1 MVRIGHQLTTTTNN
15 HNESSKEAEERTH
28 RRGVPKLC
36 LPWGIRAST
45 QYSSLG
51 PPDCT
56 SQAASRSVHL
66 FFYGSRSCPTDR
78 QTHRPRYIANNRPH
92 LCTTC
97 MWCGIIIT
105 RSHVGVDVCGILSR
119 SVGQANR
126 KTSPSR
132 RHFALAVQM
141 LLKWP

>member
-36 LPWGIRAST
+36 LPWGIRAPT

-51 PPDCT
+51 PPNCT
-56 SQAASRSVHL
+56 SQAESRSVHL

-78 QTHRPRYIANNRPH
+78 HTDHATSQTIGRI
-92 LCTTC
+92 
-97 MWCGIIIT
+97 
-105 RSHVGVDVCGILSR
+105 
-119 SVGQANR
+119 
-126 KTSPSR
+126 
-132 RHFALAVQM
+132 FALRLCDAASSSHARTLVRECCKDDDESQ
-141 LLKWP
+141 LEREKFEPPAPQNPLNRWPPKFV